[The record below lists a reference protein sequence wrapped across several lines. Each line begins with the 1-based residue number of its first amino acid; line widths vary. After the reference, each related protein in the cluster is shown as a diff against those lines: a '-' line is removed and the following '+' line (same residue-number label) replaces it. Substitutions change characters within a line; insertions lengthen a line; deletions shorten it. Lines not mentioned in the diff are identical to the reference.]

1 MKKSKALLTALGIAA
16 VPAAAVVAGS
26 FYFYKLAVARA
37 PKTFLDADPGL
48 QPNPDVQTETTASR
62 NWWALQSF
70 EERTLLSGDGL
81 KLHAYY
87 LPAQQP
93 TTRTAILAHGYS
105 GDASIMSGVAKFYYE
120 DMGMNVLVPDARG
133 HGRSEGDYIGYG
145 WPERVDYL
153 GWIRQIIAQDGP
165 GAEIVL
171 HGISMGGATVM
182 MTSGEDLPPH
192 VKAIVED
199 CGYTSVRDELAY
211 QMKRMYKI
219 PAFPMLPATEALT
232 RFKAG
237 YSFTEA
243 SALEQVR
250 RCRTPML
257 FIHGSNDEFV
267 PTSMVHELYAAC
279 PSDKEL
285 LIVEGAGHGDSF
297 LVNKPLYTGK
307 VTEFLR
313 GRLSEPAAAD

>member
-1 MKKSKALLTALGIAA
+1 MKTSKALLTALSVAA
-16 VPAAAVVAGS
+16 IPAAAVVAGS

-37 PKTFLDADPGL
+37 PKNFLDSDPGL
-48 QPNPDVQTETTASR
+48 QPNPDVQTETTSSR
-62 NWWALQSF
+62 EWWDTRDF
-70 EERTLLSGDGL
+70 EDRTLLSGDGL

-87 LPAQQP
+87 LPAKRQTAQ
-93 TTRTAILAHGYS
+93 TAILAHGYS
-105 GDASIMSGVAKFYYE
+105 GDASIMSGVAKFYHE
-120 DMGMNVLVPDARG
+120 DLGMNILLPDARG
-133 HGRSEGDYIGYG
+133 HGRSEGTYIGYG
-145 WPERVDYL
+145 WPERIDYL
-153 GWIRQIIAQDGP
+153 GWIRQIIAQDGAQ
-165 GAEIVL
+165 AEIVL

-211 QMKRMYKI
+211 QMKRMYRI
-219 PAFPMLPATEALT
+219 PTFPMLPATEALT
-232 RFKAG
+232 RVKAG

-243 SALEQVR
+243 SALNQVR

-257 FIHGSNDEFV
+257 FVHGSNDEFV

-279 PSDKEL
+279 PADKEL

-297 LVNKPLYTGK
+297 LVNKPLYTRK
-307 VTEFLR
+307 VSEFLSN
-313 GRLSEPAAAD
+313 RLTSAAAAD